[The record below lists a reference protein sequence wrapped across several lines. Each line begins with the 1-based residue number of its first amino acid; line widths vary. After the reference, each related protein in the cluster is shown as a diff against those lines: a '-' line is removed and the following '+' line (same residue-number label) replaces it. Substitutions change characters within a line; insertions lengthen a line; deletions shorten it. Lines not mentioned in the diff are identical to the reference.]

1 MLTDG
6 RNPAIMKNIGIPG
19 LLSLLACV
27 TWACTAGAQPYP
39 ARPIR
44 ILVASSP
51 GSAADIV
58 ARIVAQ
64 KLPDVLGQQIVIDNR
79 AGAGGNLGAQIAA
92 QAAPDGYTLFLG
104 TPAHVIH
111 PSLTTR
117 PLYDLA
123 RDFAPI
129 SLLTSGA
136 YVIVV
141 NPRIPV
147 KSLKELIAYLKSN
160 PGRLN
165 YASAGTGNATH
176 LAGELFRIVAGVDI
190 VHVPYKGSGPALA
203 ELVGGQVDM
212 MFANL
217 AAAQGDIQSGKLRA
231 LAVTGPK
238 RSVAAPQLPTASEA
252 GLPGYEVTSWFGVLA
267 PKGTQA
273 MVIASLNKSFVQVLN
288 MPEAKERLVS
298 LGAEPV
304 GSSPQAFAS
313 YIKEEVA
320 RWGKVIKAAGIKA
333 EN

>member
-1 MLTDG
+1 MRRL
-6 RNPAIMKNIGIPG
+6 PVAV
-19 LLSLLACV
+19 LALLASV
-27 TWACTAGAQPYP
+27 AHVSAAETQPYP

-117 PLYDLA
+117 PLYDLG

-129 SLLTSGA
+129 SLLTSGV

-147 KSLKELIAYLKSN
+147 KSLKELIAYLRSN

-176 LAGELFRIVAGVDI
+176 LAGELFRIVGGVDI

-267 PKGTQA
+267 PKGTQT

-304 GSSPQAFAS
+304 GSSPQAFVS